1 LSIKWVLLKVQ
12 KTNTLA
18 SHTHISNPP
27 WNRPDVQQNQHL
39 PHWRD
44 RFVLP
49 LSVSLYILNLN
60 SPSGYVGGTVLSRF
74 LAHPD
79 VAQFNLTA
87 LVRSEEKAKK
97 LETFGVN
104 AVVGSLQDLELLE
117 SLASK
122 ADYVVSMV
130 SRLAAF
136 FEFLL
141 KATTHQTGADPL
153 AVKAIL
159 RGAKKYYNANSSPQF
174 IIHTVSLINDKSY
187 TLKH

>member
-1 LSIKWVLLKVQ
+1 
-12 KTNTLA
+12 
-18 SHTHISNPP
+18 
-27 WNRPDVQQNQHL
+27 
-39 PHWRD
+39 
-44 RFVLP
+44 VLP
-49 LSVSLYILNLN
+49 LSVSLYVLNLN
-60 SPSGYVGGTVLSRF
+60 SPSGYVGGTVLSHF

-130 SRLAAF
+130 SSQLASVCTFAQSYLSLGRRRWPRGD
-136 FEFLL
+136 EGDSERS
-141 KATTHQTGADPL
+141 KE
-153 AVKAIL
+153 IL
-159 RGAKKYYNANSSPQF
+159 QR
-174 IIHTVSLINDKSY
+174 
-187 TLKH
+187 

>member
-1 LSIKWVLLKVQ
+1 
-12 KTNTLA
+12 
-18 SHTHISNPP
+18 
-27 WNRPDVQQNQHL
+27 
-39 PHWRD
+39 
-44 RFVLP
+44 VLP
-49 LSVSLYILNLN
+49 LSVSLYVLNLN

-136 FEFLL
+136 LNSYSKLPLIRQAQIPLL
-141 KATTHQTGADPL
+141 
-153 AVKAIL
+153 
-159 RGAKKYYNANSSPQF
+159 
-174 IIHTVSLINDKSY
+174 
-187 TLKH
+187 

>member
-1 LSIKWVLLKVQ
+1 MYAFKAHR
-12 KTNTLA
+12 TNTVA
-18 SHTHISNPP
+18 SLYQSHIPNPP
-27 WNRPDVQQNQHL
+27 LHQPDVRQNQHL

-44 RFVLP
+44 RFVYP
-49 LSVSLYILNLN
+49 LCTSLTTLNLN
-60 SPSGYVGGTVLSRF
+60 YSSGYIGGTVLGRF

-130 SRLAAF
+130 SSQL
-136 FEFLL
+136 
-141 KATTHQTGADPL
+141 
-153 AVKAIL
+153 
-159 RGAKKYYNANSSPQF
+159 
-174 IIHTVSLINDKSY
+174 VSVCTFAQSY
-187 TLKH
+187 LSLG